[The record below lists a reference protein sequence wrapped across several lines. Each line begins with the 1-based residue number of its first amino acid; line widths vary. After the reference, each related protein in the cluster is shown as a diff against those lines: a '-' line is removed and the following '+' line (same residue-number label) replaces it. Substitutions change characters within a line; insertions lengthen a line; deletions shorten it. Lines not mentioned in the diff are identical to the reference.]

1 MVNHNRGVFSHMCNW
16 RCVVSKMGDWVLELE
31 HDKVDLTRE
40 QFAGKHGHMF
50 AYIYDE
56 QLGIIP
62 EVHSTRTRS
71 CDENT
76 RTSKDNRQ
84 IPV

>member
-1 MVNHNRGVFSHMCNW
+1 M
-16 RCVVSKMGDWVLELE
+16 SKMGDWVIDLE

-40 QFAGKHGHMF
+40 QFVSKHGHMF

-56 QLGIIP
+56 QLGIISG
-62 EVHSTRTRS
+62 VHSTETRS
-71 CDENT
+71 CDENA
-76 RTSKDNRQ
+76 RTSEDNRQ